1 MKILRFSPRPFNAFA
16 LAALPILGL
25 VAAPTSPT
33 TETTPTAAPYT
44 NQPQNVPDYSPSVP
58 YQPFYDR
65 LNNFPNTFQN
75 EFRYTSHPLRSVFF
89 FPPVPPPLG
98 GPLVLFRN
106 YRLGQPESVLPQLKS
121 HVGEPFYA
129 PLSAHLHREDLSK
142 KRLQRLDAYAAT
154 RTALLAELRAQLT
167 AVRDADPAVRDAD
180 PATRRQT
187 LAAFAVQ
194 QAPRLIAHEA
204 EAEAIRENLVN
215 GSFFHAGADWNDN
228 RTWALGDDLRYESRA
243 DEFKVFRASAFFTAG
258 LSPAQRRLL
267 REFAIE
273 LDDPLGDPT
282 ASVALDAPRPVFFFS
297 PATAR
302 FERPARLTPEIAAHL
317 DAYRDAKSALK
328 SELRAVIYRQD
339 RAYFEFTRTNAL
351 RALAEKQAPALA
363 ALEAQAEEIRV
374 LLDPLPRPS
383 RPNSAALSSE
393 LNRRVGAY
401 LREKQN
407 LQRTLIDKLAAIK
420 SDFPT
425 HRVEFIREGGGY
437 AIEIIT
443 NRRASRAEIA
453 KIDAI
458 KTQLVTFNTE
468 QTRRLATLATEKDQI
483 QSDLTAAVKSR
494 LGPAEHSIDLDLL
507 LKNFADQFARQETS
521 QRFRDYDTA
530 VFEPG
535 LSPEQRRLLFADALV
550 QLDLPLPPGSRDP

>member
-1 MKILRFSPRPFNAFA
+1 MKTHRLSLRPLGAFT
-16 LAALPILGL
+16 LAAFPLLGL

-44 NQPQNVPDYSPSVP
+44 NQPQSVPYYPPSVP

-65 LNNFPNTFQN
+65 ANNFPNTFHS
-75 EFRYTSHPLRSVFF
+75 ELRYTSHPLRSVFF

-142 KRLQRLDAYAAT
+142 KRLQRLDAYAAN

-167 AVRDADPAVRDAD
+167 AARDAD
-180 PATRRQT
+180 PATRRQA

-282 ASVALDAPRPVFFFS
+282 ASVALDAPRPVIFFS
-297 PATAR
+297 PETAR
-302 FERPARLTPEIAAHL
+302 FERPAKLSPEIAARL

-363 ALEAQAEEIRV
+363 ALEVQAEEIRE
-374 LLDPLPRPS
+374 LLAPLPRPS
-383 RPNSAALSSE
+383 RPATPGIPPE
-393 LNRRVGAY
+393 LNRRIGVY
-401 LREKQN
+401 LREKQD
-407 LQRTLIDKLAAIK
+407 LQRTLIDRLAAIK
-420 SDFPT
+420 SEFPT
-425 HRVEFIREGGGY
+425 HRVEFIREGAGY

-453 KIDAI
+453 KVDAI
-458 KTQLVTFNTE
+458 KAQLATFNAE
-468 QTRRLATLATEKDQI
+468 QTRRLAALAAEKDRI
-483 QSDLTAAVKSR
+483 HHDITVAVKAR
-494 LGPAEHSIDLDLL
+494 LGSAENSLDLDLL
-507 LKNFADQFARQETS
+507 LKNFADQFERQEIW
-521 QRFRDYDTA
+521 QRYRDYDIA